1 MTHEPPSSTS
11 EVSIQPVSGNE
22 PVSMKPQTNEAI
34 SGSGA
39 WVSRLPAMLAVL
51 AVIFG
56 TALIATTYSVFNQTT
71 DEAQHFAAGLEWLD
85 AGTYNYETL
94 TPPLARAATAV
105 GPYLA
110 GVRGQ
115 GVRNVWA
122 EGNSLLAYQGHYQR
136 TLTLARL
143 GTLPFFW
150 LACFVMWRFA
160 ARHYEPWLA
169 TLAVVFFAFCPLVL
183 AHAGLATVDMGVTA
197 MFLCA
202 LVCFWNFLQQPKAS
216 SAALAA
222 VTAGLAILCK
232 LSAVPYLGVSCGAL
246 YLYSALKMRRVPP
259 WKYVGVAVLTFA
271 LTNWAGYRFSVGPI
285 LQEARLTPLM
295 AARLQ
300 SMNPSVAHAIVSVPV
315 PAPSFFLGVLRA
327 VELNKDTEH
336 GYLLGQN
343 YPGGRWDF
351 FPVGI
356 AVKTPIPF
364 LLLAILGVVLVIIH
378 RAHDSALLLVGVA
391 GPLLVA
397 MASNENLGV
406 RYALPIFPFLAML
419 AAYAG
424 VWLWHKG
431 SSAATA
437 YACKTIVVVL
447 VLWNV
452 VGTIRAAPDFI
463 PYFNEVAAP
472 YNSRILVDSD
482 LDWGQDLKRLAAVLK
497 QRNIGFFW
505 VAYEGTADLKQQDMP
520 PSRMLQPDQKPA
532 GWIAISEFKLK
543 TEADQFGWLE
553 KYQPVCRAG
562 KSIRLYYFEAAPAN

>member
-1 MTHEPPSSTS
+1 M
-11 EVSIQPVSGNE
+11 
-22 PVSMKPQTNEAI
+22 
-34 SGSGA
+34 
-39 WVSRLPAMLAVL
+39 PAMIAVL
-51 AVIFG
+51 AVMVATG
-56 TALIATTYSVFNQTT
+56 LIATTNPVFNQTT

-94 TPPLARAATAV
+94 TPPLARVATAV

-115 GVRNVWA
+115 GVSNVWT

-160 ARHYEPWLA
+160 ARHFEPWLA
-169 TLAVVFFAFCPLVL
+169 TLAVLLFAFCPLVL

-202 LVCFWNFLQQPKAS
+202 LICFWNFLQQPKAS

-222 VTAGLAILCK
+222 FTAGLAILCK
-232 LSAVPYLGVSCGAL
+232 LSAVPYLGVSCAAL
-246 YLYSALKMRRVPP
+246 YLYFAIKTKRLPP
-259 WKYVGVAVLTFA
+259 WKYLGVGVVIIA
-271 LTNWAGYRFSVGPI
+271 LTIWAGYRFSVGPV
-285 LQEARLTPLM
+285 LQKARLTPLM
-295 AARLQ
+295 AERLQ
-300 SMNPSVAHAIVSVPV
+300 HMPPAEAKALLTVPV
-315 PAPSFFLGVLRA
+315 PAPSFFLGIIRA
-327 VELNKDTEH
+327 VELNKARLEY
-336 GYLLGQN
+336 GYLLGQT
-343 YPGGRWDF
+343 YQGGRWDF

-364 LLLAILGVVLVIIH
+364 LLLAILGVVLVVI
-378 RAHDSALLLVGVA
+378 RRVPNSALLLIGIA

-397 MASNENLGV
+397 MSSNENIGV
-406 RYALPIFPFLAML
+406 RYALPIYPFLAIV

-424 VWLWHKG
+424 VWLWRIG
-431 SSAATA
+431 SSAAAA
-437 YACKTIVVVL
+437 YACRAIVVVL
-447 VLWNV
+447 ILWNV

-463 PYFNEVAAP
+463 PYFNEAAAP

-482 LDWGQDLKRLAAVLK
+482 FDWGQDLKRLATVLK
-497 QRNIGFFW
+497 QRNVDFFW
-505 VAYEGTADLKQQDMP
+505 IAYEGTADLNQQGMP
-520 PSRMLQPDQKPA
+520 PSRMLQANQKPA

-543 TEADQFGWLE
+543 TDADQFGWLE
-553 KYQPVCRAG
+553 NYQPVGRAG
-562 KSIRLYYFEAAPAN
+562 KSIRLYYFANAPAN

>member
-1 MTHEPPSSTS
+1 MTQEPISSAS
-11 EVSIQPVSGNE
+11 EVSVESGSLE
-22 PVSMKPQTNEAI
+22 PQTKTRI

-39 WVSRLPAMLAVL
+39 WTSRLPAILAVL
-51 AVIFG
+51 AVIVA
-56 TALIATTYSVFNQTT
+56 TSLIATTYSVFNQTT

-115 GVRNVWA
+115 GVPNVWA
-122 EGNSLLAYQGHYQR
+122 EGNTLLAYQGHYQR

-160 ARHYEPWLA
+160 ARNFEPWLA

-202 LVCFWNFLQQPKAS
+202 LICFWNFLQQPKAS

-222 VTAGLAILCK
+222 FTAGLAVLCK

-246 YLYSALKMRRVPP
+246 YLYSAIKTRRLPP
-259 WKYVGVAVLTFA
+259 WKYVGVGVLTIA
-271 LTNWAGYRFSVGPI
+271 LTIWAGYRFSVGPV
-285 LQEARLTPLM
+285 LQKARLTPLM
-295 AARLQ
+295 AERLQ
-300 SMNPSVAHAIVSVPV
+300 HMPPSEAKALLTIPV
-315 PAPSFFLGVLRA
+315 PAPSFFLGIIRA
-327 VELNKDTEH
+327 VELNKARLEY
-336 GYLLGQN
+336 GYLLGQT
-343 YPGGRWDF
+343 YQGGRWDF

-364 LLLAILGVVLVIIH
+364 LLLAIFGVVLVLIR
-378 RAHDSALLLVGVA
+378 RAPNFPLLLIAIA

-397 MASNENLGV
+397 MSSNENIGV
-406 RYALPIFPFLAML
+406 RYVLPAYPFLAIL

-424 VWLWHKG
+424 VWLWRAG
-431 SSAATA
+431 SSAAA
-437 YACKTIVVVL
+437 AIACKAIVVVL
-447 VLWNV
+447 ILWNV
-452 VGTIRAAPDFI
+452 VGTIHAAPDFI

-472 YNSRILVDSD
+472 YSSRILVDSD
-482 LDWGQDLKRLAAVLK
+482 FDWGQDLKRLAAVLQ
-497 QRNIGFFW
+497 QRDIGFFW
-505 VAYEGTADLKQQDMP
+505 FAYEGTADLNQQAMP
-520 PSRMLQPDQKPA
+520 PSRMLQPNQRPA
-532 GWIAISEFKLK
+532 GWIAISEFRLK
-543 TEADQFGWLE
+543 TDADQFGWLE
-553 KYQPVCRAG
+553 NYQPVCRAG
-562 KSIRLYYFEAAPAN
+562 KTIRLYHFDTAPAN